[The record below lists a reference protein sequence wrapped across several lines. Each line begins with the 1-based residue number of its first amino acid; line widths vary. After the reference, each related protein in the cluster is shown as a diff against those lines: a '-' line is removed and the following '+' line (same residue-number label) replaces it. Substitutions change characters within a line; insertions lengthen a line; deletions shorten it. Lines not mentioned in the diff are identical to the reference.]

1 MILTLSDTL
10 GVSVVLARI
19 LYYREN
25 EMPWEI
31 VVPANDI
38 KKAEIVAKEKMREF
52 NAVDYE
58 IELIA

>member
-1 MILTLSDTL
+1 M
-10 GVSVVLARI
+10 LARI
-19 LYYREN
+19 LYYREG

-38 KKAEIVAKEKMREF
+38 KKAEKVAKERMREF

-58 IELIA
+58 VELIT